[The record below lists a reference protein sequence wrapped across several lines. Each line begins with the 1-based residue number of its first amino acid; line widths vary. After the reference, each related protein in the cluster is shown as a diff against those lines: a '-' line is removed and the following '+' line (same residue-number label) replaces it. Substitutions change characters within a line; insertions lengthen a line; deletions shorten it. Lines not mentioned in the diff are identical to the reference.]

1 MPFLVRFL
9 PRQIPSI
16 YDLWFDEVTVRYTV
30 SEPQATRMTYVS
42 KRLIRGDHGL
52 KRRGI
57 VYIASAFL
65 MLMPQYLIVQNWGVA
80 AGPQAVL
87 DDLPGRKLRTPVV
100 CKYKNHGKLVKA

>member
-65 MLMPQYLIVQNWGVA
+65 MLMPQYLIVQNWG
-80 AGPQAVL
+80 GPRRAPRQCWTIYQGANCAHQL
-87 DDLPGRKLRTPVV
+87 FANIKIMENL
-100 CKYKNHGKLVKA
+100 